1 MALLNESSR
10 SWGPHQA
17 HDILLRMSTR
27 DVDDEWGFF
36 VTAICTVLVASMV
49 SMFYW
54 VLWKPYS
61 KRKFYEKQGIRGPV
75 FRPFIGNLPEIH
87 DLRRAVQ
94 QLGGQISESPA
105 RRVGTELFVFSEK
118 YGKVSVF
125 EQGSMTRMILA
136 DAKLAKDVLLSK
148 AGYYKRSVLTTEVV
162 SAIAGHGSI
171 LTAEGGNWKQKN
183 QIMSPAFRHTFLKG
197 LFHQIVERGDDLVT
211 KWQKAINN
219 AADTKQ
225 GAEVAADLDVPETLL
240 DIIIRTTFGST
251 SGIEGGDIYA
261 VHEAVSFMSRVVGN
275 RLSGYA
281 RLIPGS
287 RFFPTATNINFYMK
301 KRAMV
306 NVLKNIV
313 SARMKLAND
322 MKASSIAK
330 AGSRQSAYGSDVLGM
345 MLEAMNEGNSNMTA
359 SQVLDECTVFFL
371 ATDSPTSQLL
381 MWSLMLL
388 AQNPDWQQ
396 RARSEVQEV
405 LGAEATPQVDKLAN
419 LKLIDMILNE
429 TLRLYPPVSAI
440 TRDASKVH
448 QLGSVT
454 IAPGTNVIIPM
465 SVLHQSKEIWG
476 DDAHLFKPDRWE
488 VKNLHT
494 NGKNSADGLND
505 ATAATA
511 AAADS
516 VNSFNNFMP
525 FGGGNRICLGRNL
538 ARMTVKLLLAMLLRR
553 FSFSVSPSYC
563 HAPGRGGNN
572 LWPKFGMQLLI
583 KNVESEVTTTD

>member
-1 MALLNESSR
+1 MSSMLPSPFRKELTGSKQKTPSALYSS
-10 SWGPHQA
+10 A
-17 HDILLRMSTR
+17 LTKLRTLR
-27 DVDDEWGFF
+27 LG
-36 VTAICTVLVASMV
+36 V
-49 SMFYW
+49 S
-54 VLWKPYS
+54 
-61 KRKFYEKQGIRGPV
+61 
-75 FRPFIGNLPEIH
+75 
-87 DLRRAVQ
+87 
-94 QLGGQISESPA
+94 
-105 RRVGTELFVFSEK
+105 
-118 YGKVSVF
+118 GKVSVF
-125 EQGSMTRMILA
+125 EQGSMTRIILA

-148 AGYYKRSVLTTEVV
+148 AGYYKRSVFATEVV

-261 VHEAVSFMSRVVGN
+261 VHEAVNFMSGVLGN

-281 RLIPGS
+281 RLIPGY
-287 RFFPTATNINFYMK
+287 RFFPTATNIKFCMK

-322 MKASSIAK
+322 VKASSIAK
-330 AGSRQSAYGSDVLGM
+330 SGSRQSAYGSDVLGM

-419 LKLIDMILNE
+419 LKLIDMVLNE

-488 VKNLHT
+488 VKNFHT

-553 FSFSVSPSYC
+553 FSFSVSPSYR